1 MPRVRANGVDLF
13 YKDRGDPDA
22 PVILLIMG
30 LGTQLIGWPK
40 SLVKALTKAGFRVI
54 RYDNRDIGKS
64 THLHDAPAPN
74 LLWALAAKRLGFSVP
89 LGYTLDDMADDAA
102 GLMDALGIPS
112 AHVVGASMGGMIAQI
127 LAVKAP
133 ERVLSLTSI
142 MSTSGA
148 PGLPGPAPQV
158 RNALLAPRSARPTRD
173 VSTARRART
182 LELVSFPD
190 AARKPDAF
198 KSIAEKAFERGDN
211 PMGTRRQIL
220 AIFAD
225 GSRAERL
232 VHIQAPTLVVHGAAD
247 PLIPLACSVDIAD
260 RIADA
265 RLEVIEEMA
274 HDLPPS
280 QMPRLASLI
289 ADHANAAERRR
300 TV

>member
-1 MPRVRANGVDLF
+1 MPRVRANGVELF
-13 YKDRGDPDA
+13 YKDRGDPAA

-30 LGTQLIGWPK
+30 VGTQLIGWPK
-40 SLVKALTKAGFRVI
+40 SLVKKLVKAGFRVI

-64 THLHDAPAPN
+64 EHLNHAPAPN
-74 LLWALAAKRLGFSVP
+74 LLWALAAKRLGFAVP

-102 GLMDALGIPS
+102 GLMDALGIPA

-148 PGLPGPAPQV
+148 PGLPGPALQV
-158 RNALLAPRSARPTRD
+158 RRALLEPRSAYPPRD

-198 KSIAEKAFERGDN
+198 KAIAEKAFERGDN

-232 VHIQAPTLVVHGAAD
+232 VHIKAPTLVVHGAAD
-247 PLIPLACSVDIAD
+247 PLIPLACSVDIAE
-260 RIADA
+260 RIAGA

-280 QMPRLASLI
+280 QMPRLAALI
-289 ADHANAAERRR
+289 AEHARSVEAKQG
-300 TV
+300 